1 MNIYIHIY
9 VEFFKNIIIQKQFYT
24 KPNYITLFSI
34 EYVLE
39 KKDRISYFEY
49 TSKKKNKVVRNI
61 QIKLVQKY
69 LQIMLRN

>member
-1 MNIYIHIY
+1 MNIYIYIY
-9 VEFFKNIIIQKQFYT
+9 IEFLKNIIIQKQFYT

-49 TSKKKNKVVRNI
+49 TSKKK
-61 QIKLVQKY
+61 IKLLEIY
-69 LQIMLRN
+69 RSS